1 RQAYPEAE
9 YRVKKMENGPSPA
22 AKIEARLYGDNPI
35 ILRQLSEQVK
45 DIFNQEPDADNIRS
59 TWRNKQLIIRPQ
71 IDLARSREIGIS
83 KQDLDTALL
92 RNFNGQQIGIYRDGS
107 HQLPIIA
114 RS

>member
-1 RQAYPEAE
+1 
-9 YRVKKMENGPSPA
+9 
-22 AKIEARLYGDNPI
+22 
-35 ILRQLSEQVK
+35 
-45 DIFNQEPDADNIRS
+45 IFNQEPDADNIRS

-114 RS
+114 RSPANERKNANSLNELQVWSSTYQDFAPITQ